1 MRRLLK
7 WLALLILLALAILV
21 WRERVHLLAFPGI
34 IGGFTAKEYCSC
46 RYVAR
51 MPEDYCRGYAK
62 QWLPATLADDP
73 LARRV
78 SATGLGVTRSAVW
91 LGEREGCRLLTQEDR
106 LASDR

>member
-7 WLALLILLALAILV
+7 WLGLLMLLILAILV
-21 WRERVHLLAFPGI
+21 WRERVHLAAFPGI

-46 RYVAR
+46 RYVMQ
-51 MPEDYCRGYAK
+51 MPEDYCRGYVQ

-78 SATGLGVTRSAVW
+78 SATGLGVTRSAAW
-91 LGEREGCRLLTQEDR
+91 LGGREGCRLLTQEGR
-106 LASDR
+106 LGSDR